1 MFCGGKGTIFL
12 SYGVMELWRMRLCDY
27 AGIEASTSLPFMK
40 IVTLRVLDFAITDVL
55 AKLAQMLVT
64 LQDEENRSR
73 RFCLR
78 LCCLDVRDNDW
89 SDILFVRKDLAESV
103 PSAQREEKYFSIA
116 CITFCFYGVSCSVI
130 FPVFLFVCLSFPV
143 L

>member
-1 MFCGGKGTIFL
+1 ML
-12 SYGVMELWRMRLCDY
+12 HLLVHELVHLARICLT
-27 AGIEASTSLPFMK
+27 EASTSLPLMK
-40 IVTLRVLDFAITDVL
+40 MVTLRGLDFAITNVL
-55 AKLAQMLVT
+55 AKMIQTFVT
-64 LQDEENRSR
+64 GWDEEILSR

-78 LCCLDVRDNDW
+78 FCCLDVRDNDW
-89 SDILFVRKDLAESV
+89 SDILFVGKDLAESV

-130 FPVFLFVCLSFPV
+130 FPVFLFVCLFFPV